1 MAALLKP
8 EQVELDDLASRRQ
21 EVEECET
28 HRK

>member
-21 EVEECET
+21 EVEECKT
-28 HRK
+28 YRK